1 MNKEVYD
8 TLLEALTEDYKLF
21 VKKFED
27 KAEKHP
33 DLEFEEVS
41 AMVVHEPEKDL
52 PENIRK
58 LMEEYPYEYATA
70 ADSVYMAAVLDALL
84 GGDV

>member
-1 MNKEVYD
+1 MNKEVYE
-8 TLLEALTEDYKLF
+8 TLLEALREDYQLF

-27 KAEKHP
+27 LAEEHP
-33 DLEFEEVS
+33 DLEFEEVN

-52 PENIRK
+52 PEDIRK
-58 LMEEYPYEYATA
+58 LMEEYPQEYATA
-70 ADSVYMAAVLDALL
+70 ADSVYLEAVMDALL